1 MLNLG
6 GTFTSG
12 SYYELRSRVLQR
24 LRLAKINDHVFEL
37 IQAAYNGA
45 LAQDNLVLSP
55 VEKRRLLAEIL
66 KLVLND
72 MNKRLGQ
79 V

>member
-6 GTFTSG
+6 STFTSG
-12 SYYELRSRVLQR
+12 SYYELRSIVLQR

-37 IQAAYNGA
+37 IQAAYNSA

-55 VEKRRLLAEIL
+55 AEKRRLLAEIL